1 MLPREAISIVET
13 NAGADLEKSCS
24 PGRSLPAGA
33 DPMESGPQ
41 GASPL
46 LRQDVPTPPR
56 RNLAICRLNNQFLP
70 DSQISLAPSRIFKL
84 PASDRVR
91 PQCVAMSSPQAQTP
105 PAIGHLPAVPAA
117 STSHGA
123 PPGGH
128 APVPKIPVIKR
139 ALKILSRRLVL
150 AGQCGAPDHLRCEHC
165 LPNHVGGHGGAAASY
180 VGKRPGSLITG
191 VRTICVCLS
200 QSLELCL
207 QICRERFRPPFS
219 FD

>member
-1 MLPREAISIVET
+1 
-13 NAGADLEKSCS
+13 
-24 PGRSLPAGA
+24 
-33 DPMESGPQ
+33 MESGPQ

-56 RNLAICRLNNQFLP
+56 RNLAIYRLNNQFLP

-139 ALKILSRRLVL
+139 ALKILSRH
-150 AGQCGAPDHLRCEHC
+150 GQQGCGGTDPLRCEHG
-165 LPNHVGGHGGAAASY
+165 LPNHVGGTAGACLVCWQKAWLPYYRRQDDLRLFKPKLGALPTDLS
-180 VGKRPGSLITG
+180 
-191 VRTICVCLS
+191 RTI
-200 QSLELCL
+200 
-207 QICRERFRPPFS
+207 PTS
-219 FD
+219 FFL